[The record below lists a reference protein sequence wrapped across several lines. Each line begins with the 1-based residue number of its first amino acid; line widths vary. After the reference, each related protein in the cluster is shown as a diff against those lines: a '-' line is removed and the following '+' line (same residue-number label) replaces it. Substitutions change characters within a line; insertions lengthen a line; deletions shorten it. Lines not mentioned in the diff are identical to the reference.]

1 MTTLTDLCSDVYTI
15 TNRPDLINETK
26 LAVKAATL
34 KMHQSD
40 YYYRDLLEQGITFDT
55 LDYTQQ
61 FDIYSVFPNYRA
73 LKYIRRYDNSS
84 TGAAKEFFEI
94 LTPTNILDAY
104 GNDRTGVA
112 YVAGTVVNIK
122 SFYQFQYALIGIYI
136 NPDITDDNYSSWIA
150 DTSKYAIVFEAARV
164 VFKQIG
170 FDEQS
175 TTFQA
180 LVAEQVAMLKVTNI
194 NPVGY

>member
-1 MTTLTDLCSDVYTI
+1 MSIFTDLCDDVYTI

-34 KMHQSD
+34 KIHQSD
-40 YYYRDLLEQGITFDT
+40 YYYRDLIEQGIAFLTS
-55 LDYTQQ
+55 DYIQQ
-61 FDIYSVFPNYRA
+61 FDIYSLFPNYRA
-73 LKYIRRYDNSS
+73 LKYIRRYDNSG

-94 LTPTNILDAY
+94 LSPTHLLDAY

-122 SFYQFQYALIGIYI
+122 SFYQFQYAIIGLYN
-136 NPDITDDNYSSWIA
+136 NPVVSEDAYNSWVA
-150 DTSKYAIVFEAARV
+150 VSHRYAIIYEAARV

-175 TTFQA
+175 TQFQG
-180 LVAEQVAMLKVTNI
+180 LVTEQLAEVKASNI
-194 NPVGY
+194 ISVGY